1 VDKKSV
7 LVVDDSAFMRKLIS
21 DMINSSDDFYVCGT
35 ASNGAIGLQKIPLLN
50 PDVITLDIHM
60 PVKDG
65 LDALKVIMKDFP
77 RPVIMLSAYTKA
89 GAQTTIMALELG
101 AFDFIAKPSGEI
113 SLDITIIKEELL
125 EKLRSAIKAD
135 LANLMRSEHPDAKS
149 AAPRREKKERKSHRV
164 ISIAASTGGP
174 QSLIW
179 LLPGLPED
187 IPASFL
193 VVQHMPKGFTSQFAQ
208 RLDKVCKINVK
219 EAENGDI
226 LGDGWVFI
234 APGDYHVTLERMEH
248 NGEERIIRL
257 NQDPPVWGVRPSAD
271 VLFSSVADCCGKN
284 AMGIILTGMGRDGAL
299 GIKKIKDAGGI
310 TLVQTPET
318 ALIGGMPKAAINTGA
333 VDHVIPFEDIG
344 DFILKK
350 LKEKSD

>member
-1 VDKKSV
+1 VNRKSV

-21 DMINSSDDFYVCGT
+21 DMINSSSDFYVCGT
-35 ASNGAIGLQKIPLLN
+35 AANGSIGLQKIPLLN

-65 LDALKVIMKDFP
+65 LDTLKAIMQNFP

-89 GAQTTIMALELG
+89 GAQTTITALELG

-113 SLDITIIKEELL
+113 SLDINIIKGELL

-135 LANLMRSEHPDAKS
+135 LTNLIRSEHPTAKS
-149 AAPRREKKERKSHRV
+149 TVVRREKKERISHRV

-179 LLPGLPED
+179 LLPGLPVD

-219 EAENGDI
+219 EAEEGDL

-234 APGDYHVTLERMEH
+234 APGDFHVTLECTKH
-248 NGEERIIRL
+248 NGEEKVIRL

-271 VLFSSVADCCGKN
+271 VLFSSIADCCGKN
-284 AMGIILTGMGRDGAL
+284 AMGIILTGMGRDGAM
-299 GIKKIKDAGGI
+299 GIKKIKKAGGT
-310 TLVQTPET
+310 TLVQTPES
-318 ALIGGMPKAAINTGA
+318 ALIGGMPKAAISTGA
-333 VDHVIPFEDIG
+333 VDHVIPFEEIG
-344 DFILKK
+344 DFILRK
-350 LKEKSD
+350 LKNND

>member
-1 VDKKSV
+1 MNKKSV

-21 DMINSSDDFYVCGT
+21 DMINSSSDFYVCGT
-35 ASNGAIGLQKIPLLN
+35 AANGSIGLQKIPLLN

-65 LDALKVIMKDFP
+65 LDTLKAIMQDFP

-89 GAQTTIMALELG
+89 GAQTTITALELG

-113 SLDITIIKEELL
+113 SLDITIIKGELL

-135 LANLMRSEHPDAKS
+135 LTNLIRSEHPAAKRTV
-149 AAPRREKKERKSHRV
+149 ARREKKERESHRV

-219 EAENGDI
+219 EAEEGDL

-234 APGDYHVTLERMEH
+234 APGDFHVILECRKH
-248 NGEERIIRL
+248 NGDEKVIRL

-271 VLFSSVADCCGKN
+271 VLFSSIADCCGKD

-299 GIKKIKDAGGI
+299 GIKKIKKAGGT
-310 TLVQTPET
+310 TLVQTPES

-333 VDHVIPFEDIG
+333 VDHVIPFEEIG
-344 DFILKK
+344 GFILRE
-350 LKEKSD
+350 LKNND